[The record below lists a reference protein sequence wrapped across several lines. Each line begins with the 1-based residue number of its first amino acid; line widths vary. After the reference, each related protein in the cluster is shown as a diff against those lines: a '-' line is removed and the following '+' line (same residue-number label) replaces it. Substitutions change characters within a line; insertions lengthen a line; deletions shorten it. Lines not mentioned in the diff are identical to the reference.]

1 MIKTVL
7 APGAPWPKYEPP
19 VERKEISPKSPKN
32 PKPKNSPKP
41 KKKPSKIARTNAKYI
56 EWAGKNLGPSL

>member
-7 APGAPWPKYEPP
+7 APGAPWPKQAEPVKP
-19 VERKEISPKSPKN
+19 VK
-32 PKPKNSPKP
+32 KPKAKAPAKPKP

-56 EWAGKNLGPSL
+56 EWAGKNLGTPL

>member
-7 APGAPWPKYEPP
+7 APGAPWPVYDRP

-32 PKPKNSPKP
+32 PKSPKP
-41 KKKPSKIARTNAKYI
+41 KKKPSKIARTDAKYI
-56 EWAGKNLGPSL
+56 EWAGKNLGPAL